1 MSQPP
6 TAARARQLERN
17 VAIFYAMNLTLSAA
31 FVSGNWIFFW
41 LRFMTMGQLGVI
53 DALAFAFGML
63 AEIPTGALGDMLGK
77 RRTVIAAMLCGMLGW
92 GIMGLADNMTGL
104 IVGFL
109 FTQTGWAFYS
119 GAGTALAYD
128 SLLELGEEARFERVI
143 SRTHSYELLVH
154 VAATWAGGL
163 LYLLHFRLPHVVW
176 GLLFLPMFIAS
187 WWLVEPQGG
196 QQERFSWRG
205 YLAQFGAGFRELS
218 QARLRYFVVL
228 FFVALGLNFIV
239 TAGLITPALA
249 ISFGYDAEFQAALF
263 GVLGLLAA
271 LGTASVPWVR
281 RRLSDMGYAAL
292 IGLGLG
298 LGALLSVLP
307 LGGWGFVALG
317 LLRVSGAMA
326 SPLMFIVV
334 NREIPSENRAT
345 TLSTMAMLTKLPYV
359 FTAML
364 AGAMIENGAFSL
376 FNLGLAGF
384 AAGVVGLVWLSWGL
398 RRGLSERGGAEV
410 G

>member
-1 MSQPP
+1 MASSSL
-6 TAARARQLERN
+6 TAQRARQLERN

-41 LRFMTMGQLGVI
+41 LRVMTMGQLGVI

-77 RRTVIAAMLCGMLGW
+77 RRTVIAAMLSGMVGW
-92 GIMGLADNMTGL
+92 WVMGLADSITAL
-104 IVGFL
+104 VIGFL
-109 FTQTGWAFYS
+109 FTQVGWAFYS

-128 SLLELGEEARFERVI
+128 SLLELGEESRFERVI
-143 SRTHSYELLVH
+143 SRTHSYELLVN
-154 VAATWAGGL
+154 VAATWIGGL
-163 LYLLHFRLPHVVW
+163 MYVLHFRLPHLAW
-176 GLLFLPMFIAS
+176 GALYVPVFLAS
-187 WWLVEPQGG
+187 FWLVEPQGG
-196 QQERFSWRG
+196 TQERFSWRR

-228 FFVALGLNFIV
+228 FFVGLGMNFIV

-249 ISFGYDAEFQAALF
+249 ISFGYDADAQAALF
-263 GVLGLLAA
+263 GVLGVLAA

-281 RRLSDMGYAAL
+281 RRLSDLGYAAL

-298 LGALLSVLP
+298 VGALLSALP
-307 LGGWGFVALG
+307 LGAWGFVALG

-345 TLSTMAMLTKLPYV
+345 TLSTMVMLTKLPYV
-359 FTAML
+359 FTAIL
-364 AGAMIENGAFSL
+364 AGAMIEGGAFAL

-384 AAGVVGLVWLSWGL
+384 AAGLVGLVWIAWGL
-398 RRGLSERGGAEV
+398 RRLRPGRVKKA
-410 G
+410 